1 MLQVTVERNDYVM
14 IGDDIRIQYVRNN
27 GKESFA
33 IGVAAPR
40 EVKVTRK
47 KLDEISTTIEP
58 TTNH

>member
-1 MLQVTVERNDYVM
+1 MLQLTLEKNDYIM

-27 GKESFA
+27 GKDSFA

-47 KLDEISTTIEP
+47 VLDEGTAVTKE
-58 TTNH
+58 